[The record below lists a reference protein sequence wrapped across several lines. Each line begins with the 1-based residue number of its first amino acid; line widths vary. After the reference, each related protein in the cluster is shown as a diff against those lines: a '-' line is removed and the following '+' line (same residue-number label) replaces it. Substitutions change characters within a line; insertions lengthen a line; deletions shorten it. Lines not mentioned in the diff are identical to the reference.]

1 MAKSVLDI
9 VIKLSKQGGADKET
23 VTGLIKVKS
32 AMMDA
37 AAVAGTLVAVGF
49 AIAKA
54 WEQTAGV
61 AVSYANEVRGVTQS
75 TGLQVEEASKLIQV
89 LDDMKI
95 SYDDLQKAV
104 AKNGDKFDYSIQGLA
119 KMSDAYKALG
129 TEQERTEFM
138 QERFGKNWVQ
148 FVEVMQ
154 QGSTKLLQAGNDI
167 NKALILDDKALA
179 SAREYEQNLDNVND
193 SVLALKVS
201 MGNELIPVAND
212 LVTHYTNISE
222 SLKENGY
229 WYTLLHQFS
238 IDEIADKKA
247 QGEAADSAT
256 TSYTAWAYALES
268 AATSTDEFSNA
279 VMTAE
284 EAVRAASSANQE
296 FLSVLGSMQ
305 SSETS
310 YIETAASLTR
320 ERMDLEAE
328 KQVLLSQGY
337 TAESDEIIAV
347 NEKLDENTLKAQEN
361 ANEHDMANKKIMLG
375 LLERKLTQDGM
386 LDDAETQWLLE
397 KGVAWGIYSQTVVD
411 ETARAINEANA
422 LATAINTIPSERT
435 FTMSVMVQG
444 ADAVGGLGAGFGEGQ
459 WMGYASG
466 TNGWETVPAG
476 YPNDSYMV
484 GLTSGEEFMV
494 VPNGG
499 GAQPAAGGERG
510 GGSGGGNITVVLSM
524 NSVVSMAD
532 KEEIKKMQPYVF
544 DMLREA
550 QAQGVIR

>member
-37 AAVAGTLVAVGF
+37 AAVAGTVVAAGY
-49 AIAKA
+49 AISKA

-238 IDEIADKKA
+238 IDEIADKEA
-247 QGEAADSAT
+247 QSVAVDSAT
-256 TSYTAWAYALES
+256 TSYTAWAQAVEAAAASAAGLAAAVEVNYSQMISMTQSLSDAQTSYADNVAATNADITLTDEERKIKLGELAAEYES
-268 AATSTDEFSNA
+268 ATAKIVGANFLQQLSIDGVTQAEFEMYTEYQVATGA
-279 VMTAE
+279 MTE
-284 EAVRAASSANQE
+284 GAAAQALAMNEVTTAAANGT
-296 FLSVLGSMQ
+296 LSVHEM
-305 SSETS
+305 
-310 YIETAASLTR
+310 AAAMALLQDKTVTLTVN
-320 ERMDLEAE
+320 
-328 KQVLLSQGY
+328 QVTNMVQADS
-337 TAESDEIIAV
+337 
-347 NEKLDENTLKAQEN
+347 
-361 ANEHDMANKKIMLG
+361 
-375 LLERKLTQDGM
+375 
-386 LDDAETQWLLE
+386 
-397 KGVAWGIYSQTVVD
+397 
-411 ETARAINEANA
+411 
-422 LATAINTIPSERT
+422 LATW
-435 FTMSVMVQG
+435 
-444 ADAVGGLGAGFGEGQ
+444 ADMRA
-459 WMGYASG
+459 GYATG

-476 YPNDSYMV
+476 YPNDSFPV
-484 GLTSGEEFMV
+484 GLTSGEKFSV
-494 VPNGG
+494 IPAGG
-499 GAQPAAGGERG
+499 GTGSTTGG
-510 GGSGGGNITVVLSM
+510 GGSGGGTSPITVVLNYS
-524 NSVVSMAD
+524 SLVSMAD

-544 DMLREA
+544 DMIREA